1 MDFFTNKFIAHRGL
15 HNSKIIPEN
24 SLLSFEKAIEKNYAI
39 EFDVTLSKDNKAI
52 IFHDEELLRI
62 CNKKEKIQDLK
73 YDYLR
78 KLKLYNTDEYIPLF
92 EEVLT
97 LVNEKVALVIEIKKQ
112 KNVGI
117 LESIIVEHLKN
128 YKGEYFICSFEKD
141 ILFWFRTNNKDIKR
155 GLIFEFDSKRLF
167 KFHKILFLYRYFKTK
182 PNFISLNYKLYEKSS
197 LSVFCKKKHIPLILW
212 TINTSNNIKKYQDKI
227 DGLIFERI
235 II

>member
-78 KLKLYNTDEYIPLF
+78 KLKLYNTNEYIPLF

-97 LVNEKVALVIEIKKQ
+97 LVNEKVALVIEIK
-112 KNVGI
+112 
-117 LESIIVEHLKN
+117 
-128 YKGEYFICSFEKD
+128 
-141 ILFWFRTNNKDIKR
+141 IK
-155 GLIFEFDSKRLF
+155 F
-167 KFHKILFLYRYFKTK
+167 
-182 PNFISLNYKLYEKSS
+182 YE
-197 LSVFCKKKHIPLILW
+197 I
-212 TINTSNNIKKYQDKI
+212 
-227 DGLIFERI
+227 
-235 II
+235 